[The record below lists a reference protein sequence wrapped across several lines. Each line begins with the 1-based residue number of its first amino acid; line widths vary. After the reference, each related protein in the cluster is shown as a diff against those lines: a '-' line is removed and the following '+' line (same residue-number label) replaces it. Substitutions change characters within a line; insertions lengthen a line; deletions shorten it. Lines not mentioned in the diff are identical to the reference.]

1 MVWPATDE
9 PPHKRW
15 RYAKAAGAGSQSF
28 ERLMVAGTLF
38 RSALAPLLRWDRRDR
53 GAYPSHPVLTPE
65 FFCSPSMPKVDSIFR
80 ACFVGRVEPAKG
92 VGYLLQAWNRLA
104 LPNAELLL
112 VGEIKP
118 EMNSL
123 LRRYADSTVRLTGIV
138 TPRRLVHLLP
148 GF

>member
-1 MVWPATDE
+1 
-9 PPHKRW
+9 
-15 RYAKAAGAGSQSF
+15 
-28 ERLMVAGTLF
+28 
-38 RSALAPLLRWDRRDR
+38 
-53 GAYPSHPVLTPE
+53 
-65 FFCSPSMPKVDSIFR
+65 MPKVDSIFR